1 MGRPCS
7 HSRSMITAS
16 SSPNRRILHS
26 RRSPPA
32 ARLPTI
38 THRVST
44 RFSEQGDSLPCATG
58 FRPAV
63 NSTLLLPVIVDVPR
77 NTDAPR
83 SDLLDD
89 ADDAI
94 RQLYSRHAEALH
106 GYVRRFCPDGT
117 SADDIVQETFIR
129 PWRHLPQL
137 RAAARPIRPRSFRRA
152 R

>member
-38 THRVST
+38 THTVST

-63 NSTLLLPVIVDVPR
+63 NRTLLLSVIVDVPTH
-77 NTDAPR
+77 TDAPR
-83 SDLLDD
+83 PALLHD
-89 ADDAI
+89 ADHPI
-94 RQLYSRHAEALH
+94 RQLYS
-106 GYVRRFCPDGT
+106 
-117 SADDIVQETFIR
+117 
-129 PWRHLPQL
+129 
-137 RAAARPIRPRSFRRA
+137 
-152 R
+152 